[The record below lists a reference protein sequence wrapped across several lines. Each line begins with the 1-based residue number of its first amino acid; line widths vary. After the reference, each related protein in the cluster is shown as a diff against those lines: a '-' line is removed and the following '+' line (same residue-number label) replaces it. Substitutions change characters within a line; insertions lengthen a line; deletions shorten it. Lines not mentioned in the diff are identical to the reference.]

1 MTLRHTLALLLLA
14 TSPALAQAPGAKA
27 PAPASATPD
36 DMAEFDKELDAL
48 FPGTGLTAEEAAQ
61 RARRASPTVDR
72 AVADVEVA
80 IAEAKAAEV
89 ARIPVV
95 GIQGKYTR
103 LSHVEL
109 PPLSFGGMMF
119 TFPQFLNNYDVS
131 AQVAINISDYF
142 VRFPKFLDAAKLG
155 EEAARLTK
163 HSTEVNVAQ
172 DARIAYYEWVRAN
185 LQVLVAKRQLLQ
197 VQSTVTQFRA
207 LAEAQRVSR
216 AELLRVESQE
226 ATAEQTVI
234 QLDYIAGLREEQL
247 RLLINAPRGER
258 LVIGEDIRKDITAP
272 NDAALDEL
280 YKTARTR
287 RLDLRAIDVGIAARD
302 KQLDG
307 EKSNL
312 YPKIGVFGEAD
323 YANPNSRI
331 FPSEDKF
338 DLTWAAGAQIT
349 WTLNDALVSKT
360 VQDKIRADA
369 SGLRADR
376 TNLERGTRVQILS
389 AQQAVA
395 IAQSA
400 LETSKKGLA
409 AAEENYRVR
418 RELLNAERGTAVELV
433 DAETDLTRARIT
445 ALNARV
451 DLRVALTQLE
461 HALGSDTK

>member
-1 MTLRHTLALLLLA
+1 M
-14 TSPALAQAPGAKA
+14 
-27 PAPASATPD
+27 
-36 DMAEFDKELDAL
+36 
-48 FPGTGLTAEEAAQ
+48 
-61 RARRASPTVDR
+61 
-72 AVADVEVA
+72 
-80 IAEAKAAEV
+80 
-89 ARIPVV
+89 
-95 GIQGKYTR
+95 
-103 LSHVEL
+103 
-109 PPLSFGGMMF
+109 
-119 TFPQFLNNYDVS
+119 
-131 AQVAINISDYF
+131 
-142 VRFPKFLDAAKLG
+142 
-155 EEAARLTK
+155 
-163 HSTEVNVAQ
+163 
-172 DARIAYYEWVRAN
+172 
-185 LQVLVAKRQLLQ
+185 
-197 VQSTVTQFRA
+197 
-207 LAEAQRVSR
+207 
-216 AELLRVESQE
+216 RVESQE

-234 QLDYIAGLREEQL
+234 QLQYIAGLREEQL
-247 RLLINAPRGER
+247 RLLIDAPRGEQ

-272 NDAALDEL
+272 NDAALDDL
-280 YKTARTR
+280 YKTARTQ
-287 RLDLRAIDVGIAARD
+287 RLDLRAIDVGIAARE

-312 YPKIGVFGEAD
+312 YPKIGVFGQAD

-451 DLRVALTQLE
+451 DLRVALTQLN
-461 HALGSDTK
+461 HALGMDTK